1 MSGPEEELAPL
12 EKNPEWEEALAL
24 SDFRRS
30 HNYPAMPPPGLA
42 PGAASGAR
50 EAHRAKPNREI
61 RGPSSLAPWK
71 VRATQSFTSV
81 RDDMLED
88 AIAKTRMEVFPG
100 AMAEERTEDS
110 YTQRFSWL
118 LSDFSTHSGAASS
131 GNPQDL
137 PRGAASGANPQDLPS
152 GAASGANQGQQ
163 QHWLGRRVDE
173 GFLLQKLLLLTLE
186 RPEAGQRSQEFTKY
200 KASLEKCMRKMPD
213 VEYLGF
219 VEVKEEEF
227 QKSYD
232 ADKWRLLKDIFEKHV
247 GELAVITREVTT
259 EVVQTPPLPWLM
271 DSAKI

>member
-1 MSGPEEELAPL
+1 MPGPEEELAPL
-12 EKNPEWEEALAL
+12 ENCPEWAEGLAL
-24 SDFRRS
+24 SDLRRR
-30 HNYPAMPPPGLA
+30 HNYSAPPPGLA
-42 PGAASGAR
+42 PGAACGAR

-61 RGPSSLAPWK
+61 RGPPGAPWRA
-71 VRATQSFTSV
+71 RATQSFTSV

-110 YTQRFSWL
+110 YKQRFSWL
-118 LSDFSTHSGAASS
+118 LSDFRTHSGAASS
-131 GNPQDL
+131 G
-137 PRGAASGANPQDLPS
+137 NPQDLPS

-163 QHWLGRRVDE
+163 PHWLGRRVDE

-186 RPEAGQRSQEFTKY
+186 RPEAGQRSSQEFTKY

-213 VEYLGF
+213 VGYLGF

-227 QKSYD
+227 QKNYYN
-232 ADKWRLLKDIFEKHV
+232 DKWRLLKDMFEKHV
-247 GELAVITREVTT
+247 GELAVITREATT

>member
-1 MSGPEEELAPL
+1 MEQ
-12 EKNPEWEEALAL
+12 NPEWEEALAL
-24 SDFRRS
+24 SDLRRR
-30 HNYPAMPPPGLA
+30 HNYSAPPPGLA
-42 PGAASGAR
+42 PSPQPPGRPVAPHR
-50 EAHRAKPNREI
+50 EAHRAKPNRET
-61 RGPSSLAPWK
+61 RGPSLAPWK
-71 VRATQSFTSV
+71 VRVTQSFTSV
-81 RDDMLED
+81 LDDMLED

-118 LSDFSTHSGAASS
+118 LSDFRTHSGAASS

-137 PRGAASGANPQDLPS
+137 PSGAASGANPQDLPS

-163 QHWLGRRVDE
+163 PHWLGRRVDE

-186 RPEAGQRSQEFTKY
+186 RPEAGQRSSQEFTKC
-200 KASLEKCMRKMPD
+200 KASLEKCMRKMPH
-213 VEYLGF
+213 VEYMGF

-227 QKSYD
+227 QKEYYN
-232 ADKWRLLKDIFEKHV
+232 DKWRLLKDMFEKHV

>member
-1 MSGPEEELAPL
+1 MPGPEEELAPL
-12 EKNPEWEEALAL
+12 ENCPEWAEGLAL
-24 SDFRRS
+24 SDFRRR
-30 HNYPAMPPPGLA
+30 HNYPAPPPGIA
-42 PGAASGAR
+42 PGAACGAR

-61 RGPSSLAPWK
+61 RGPPGATWRA
-71 VRATQSFTSV
+71 RATQSFTSV

-110 YTQRFSWL
+110 YKQRFSWL
-118 LSDFSTHSGAASS
+118 LSDFRTHSGAASS

-137 PRGAASGANPQDLPS
+137 PSGAASGANPQDLPS

-163 QHWLGRRVDE
+163 PHWLGRRVDE

-186 RPEAGQRSQEFTKY
+186 RPEAGQRSSQEFTKY

-213 VEYLGF
+213 VEYMGF

-227 QKSYD
+227 QKNYYN
-232 ADKWRLLKDIFEKHV
+232 DKWRLLKDMFEKHV

>member
-1 MSGPEEELAPL
+1 MPGPEEELAPL
-12 EKNPEWEEALAL
+12 EKNPEWEEALSL
-24 SDFRRS
+24 SDLRRR
-30 HNYPAMPPPGLA
+30 HNYSPPPGLA
-42 PGAASGAR
+42 PGAACGAR

-61 RGPSSLAPWK
+61 RGPPGAPWR

-118 LSDFSTHSGAASS
+118 LSDFRTHSGAASS

-137 PRGAASGANPQDLPS
+137 PSALASGANPQDLIS

-163 QHWLGRRVDE
+163 PHWLGRRVDE
-173 GFLLQKLLLLTLE
+173 GFMLQKLLLLTLE
-186 RPEAGQRSQEFTKY
+186 RPDAGQRSLEFAKCY
-200 KASLEKCMRKMPD
+200 ASLEKCMRKMPD
-213 VEYLGF
+213 VLYLGF
-219 VEVKEEEF
+219 VQVSEQEF
-227 QKSYD
+227 ERSYYN
-232 ADKWRLLKDIFEKHV
+232 DKWRLLKDMFEKHV